1 MAFPPGLTRRT
12 AVRLALLVAAVL
24 VAHGVALHWLS
35 RLQAQAALLKPM
47 AMPMYT
53 RVLVPEKA
61 PPPPP
66 VAAAEPAPTKPTAR
80 LRPARS
86 TPRATTSTQAD
97 AGKPTEPS
105 PAPEVVAQA
114 PAEATVPTPPASAPA
129 ATTEPP
135 AAAASAPATAAS
147 GPSRDAAATWPPD
160 TRLRYKLSGYFRGD
174 LHGDA
179 RVLWQRQDERY
190 QVRVEV
196 EIGFLAKLT
205 MTSQGEVGSVLQ
217 PQAYEELRNGNA
229 RGLRLGESE
238 ILLANGNVV
247 RKPEGVQDTASQF
260 VELTH
265 RFATGREQLEVGRAV
280 SFHMAR
286 PGAVDLWTYDIV
298 KREVLATRLGPIEA
312 FHLVPRP
319 IANPRGNITAEMWF
333 APALQYLPVKI
344 RVNMG
349 EEARIDL
356 LVEAIDQK

>member
-1 MAFPPGLTRRT
+1 M
-12 AVRLALLVAAVL
+12 VAPL
-24 VAHGVALHWLS
+24 
-35 RLQAQAALLKPM
+35 
-47 AMPMYT
+47 YT

-66 VAAAEPAPTKPTAR
+66 AVAAAEPAPTKPTAR

-86 TPRATTSTQAD
+86 TPRATTSTQA
-97 AGKPTEPS
+97 A
-105 PAPEVVAQA
+105 PAPPPEAVAQA
-114 PAEATVPTPPASAPA
+114 AEAAPPTPPASTPTAAAAEPA
-129 ATTEPP
+129 
-135 AAAASAPATAAS
+135 AAAASATPAASAPAAAAS
-147 GPSRDAAATWPPD
+147 GPSREAVATWPPD

-205 MTSQGEVGSVLQ
+205 MTSQGEVGPVLQ
-217 PQAYEELRNGNA
+217 PQAYEEVRNGNP
-229 RGLRLGESE
+229 RGLRVGERE

-265 RFATGREQLEVGRAV
+265 RFATGREKLEVGRAV
-280 SFHMAR
+280 TFPMAR

-298 KREVLATRLGPIEA
+298 EREVLATRLGPIEA

-319 IANPRGNITAEMWF
+319 LANPRGNITAEMWF

-349 EEARIDL
+349 DEARIDL
-356 LVEAIDQK
+356 LVEFIDQK